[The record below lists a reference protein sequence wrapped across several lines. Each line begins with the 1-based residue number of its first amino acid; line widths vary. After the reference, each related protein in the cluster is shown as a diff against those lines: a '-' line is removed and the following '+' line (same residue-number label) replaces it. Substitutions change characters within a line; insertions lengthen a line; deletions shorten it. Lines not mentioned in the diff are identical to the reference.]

1 MIAEMEQFRIITEN
15 ETSAAS
21 SAKRIT
27 ERNNTSFILEFKFQL
42 AAAKQPNRAIIAIKK
57 PQDSVKSAITVRL
70 WRWGAKHWG
79 KADFIGAIFFSFC
92 MDTDP
97 CCFGGGGGIRLPLS
111 FPFRF
116 GSEGGGRAQGGHGIS
131 AVRERASSSAAS
143 PTVTTTG
150 TR

>member
-42 AAAKQPNRAIIAIKK
+42 AAKQPNRAIIAIKK

-70 WRWGAKHWG
+70 
-79 KADFIGAIFFSFC
+79 
-92 MDTDP
+92 
-97 CCFGGGGGIRLPLS
+97 
-111 FPFRF
+111 
-116 GSEGGGRAQGGHGIS
+116 
-131 AVRERASSSAAS
+131 
-143 PTVTTTG
+143 
-150 TR
+150 